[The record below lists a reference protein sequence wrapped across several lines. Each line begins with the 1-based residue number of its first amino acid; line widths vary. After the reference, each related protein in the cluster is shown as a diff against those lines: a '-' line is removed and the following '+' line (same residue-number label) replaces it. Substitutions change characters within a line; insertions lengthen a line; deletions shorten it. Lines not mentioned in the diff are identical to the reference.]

1 MSVAAIL
8 HLHDA
13 PHSAFIAV
21 LPLLALH
28 LLFASCCRLFPRLLL
43 TRPQNYDTIGEALLA
58 SYEMLTGEGWP
69 AIMPYYLDAAGYHK
83 LPQTNA
89 WPSVAIFYVVS
100 ILLLNALLAEIFS
113 GVFAETFLHLRE
125 ATSGVSLLTPAQ
137 RLWLDNVKAML
148 AASPSKYVQPPPP
161 PSLDDLA
168 LLRGSGGVRSSSAGG
183 ASAGTGCSACCCS
196 SRAGCGAFWRIAWAR
211 TRLLCHAVVM
221 HPLFRHAITLLVAG
235 NAVVLATVHY
245 GQSASW
251 EGVVTRF
258 NIAFTVLFAI
268 EPVLCI
274 VGLGWRQYARWPSN
288 LYALSL
294 AALSVMFAGLRW
306 HILSSLVRVLRIGR
320 LLRLADR
327 SSRLRS
333 LLRSIGYAMP
343 AFFSI
348 IIFLAVIVFIFAVIG
363 TNYLGG
369 IRGTGTTTLGQGYS
383 FDTIGTSIKALAA
396 FVTGENYNG
405 FMHDAASVFPPFCM
419 PSTAFGLPIA

>member
-1 MSVAAIL
+1 MPFVHCAIITL
-8 HLHDA
+8 SDSHRSRQLYHFHA
-13 PHSAFIAV
+13 VCPRFV
-21 LPLLALH
+21 LPL
-28 LLFASCCRLFPRLLL
+28 CRLFPRLLL
-43 TRPQNYDTIGEALLA
+43 TRPQNYDTIGNALLA

-89 WPSVAIFYVVS
+89 WPSVAIFYVVN

-113 GVFAETFLHLRE
+113 GVFAETFLSLRA

-148 AASPSKYVQPPPP
+148 MASPSKYVQAPPP
-161 PSLDDLA
+161 PSPEDLA
-168 LLRGSGGVRSSSAGG
+168 LLRRSPTGNGGMSG
-183 ASAGTGCSACCCS
+183 GCSAACCK
-196 SRAGCGAFWRIAWAR
+196 SRAGCGAFWRVVWAWIR
-211 TRLLCHAVVM
+211 SLCHITVT
-221 HPLFRHAITLLVAG
+221 HPLFKHAVTLLVAG
-235 NAVVLATVHY
+235 NALVLATIHY
-245 GQSASW
+245 GQSAGW
-251 EGVVTRF
+251 EAVVIRF

-274 VGLGWRQYARWPSN
+274 TGLGWRQYARWPSN

-294 AALSVMFAGLRW
+294 AILSVIFAALRL
-306 HILSSLVRVLRIGR
+306 HVLSSLVRVLRIGR

-348 IIFLAVIVFIFAVIG
+348 IIFLGVVVFIFAVIG
-363 TNYLGG
+363 TNFLGG
-369 IRGTGTTTLGQGYS
+369 IRGTGTAMLGQGYS
-383 FDTIGTSIKALAA
+383 FDTIGSSIKALAS
-396 FVTGENYNG
+396 FVTGENYNS
-405 FMHDAASVFPPFCM
+405 FMHDVASVFPPFCM